1 MKNTIAAVL
10 SAILLAG
17 CALKQMRDDNIAL
30 RHQISQKEE
39 QLHELEVENRQ
50 LAEKERLLMQK
61 LETGKLNLNQL
72 ESELDELIRE
82 NQQLVRLKNEHQK
95 NVNALEHAIDNMK
108 KSRKKITELQQQ
120 DAALSLKNKKIK
132 ALREEIRQ
140 YLKIGLKEKYRPV
153 SEQSHP

>member
-1 MKNTIAAVL
+1 MNNIIAAVL

-30 RHQISQKEE
+30 QHQISQKEE
-39 QLHELEVENRQ
+39 QLHELEEENRQ

-72 ESELDELIRE
+72 ESELDELITE

-95 NVNALEHAIDNMK
+95 DVNVLEHAIDNMK

-120 DAALSLKNKKIK
+120 DAALSLKKNKIK

-153 SEQSHP
+153 SEQSQP